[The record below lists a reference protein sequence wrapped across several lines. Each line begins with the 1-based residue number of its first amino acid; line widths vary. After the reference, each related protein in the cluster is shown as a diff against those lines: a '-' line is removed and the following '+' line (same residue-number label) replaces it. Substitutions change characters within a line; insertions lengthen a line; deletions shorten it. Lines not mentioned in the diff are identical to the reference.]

1 MCENAPSTKSIA
13 NETACGDPEAA
24 LRRSGRRVSPG
35 VTAGEDGVLRWVYE
49 MNMWKNPTLVITIGK
64 VFLLAAMAPALLVLI
79 LGIVEGQGLGPAFLL
94 FLKVAGIVIGVVAG
108 LLLLAYPLVAWLNG
122 GKYCVVFEMDERGV
136 NHVQMARQFDRNR
149 TLAMVTA
156 LAGAL
161 AGNAQTAGAGL
172 LAASRK
178 SLYSDFGKVRRVVV
192 NEARSVIYLNEAL
205 NRNQVYAAP
214 ADFAFVRDHIVRHA
228 PKARVA
234 YK

>member
-1 MCENAPSTKSIA
+1 M
-13 NETACGDPEAA
+13 
-24 LRRSGRRVSPG
+24 
-35 VTAGEDGVLRWVYE
+35 TAGNDGVLRWVYE
-49 MNMWKNPTLVITIGK
+49 MNMWKNPTLVVTIGK

-79 LGIVEGQGLGPAFLL
+79 LGIVEGEGVAESFLM
-94 FLKVAGIVIGVVAG
+94 FLEVGGIVIGIVAG

-149 TLAMVTA
+149 TLAMVTV

-161 AGNAQTAGAGL
+161 AGNAHTAEAGL

-178 SLYSDFGKVRRVVV
+178 NLYSDFGKVRRVVV

-214 ADFAFVRDHIVRHA
+214 ADFAFVRDHILRHV
-228 PKARVA
+228 PKARVTR
-234 YK
+234 K

>member
-1 MCENAPSTKSIA
+1 MSEKAQEKESPRND
-13 NETACGDPEAA
+13 TACGDPEAA
-24 LRRSGRRVSPG
+24 LRRSGRRVGPG
-35 VTAGEDGVLRWVYE
+35 VTAGNDGVLRWVYE
-49 MNMWKNPTLVITIGK
+49 MNMWKNPTLVVTIGK

-79 LGIVEGQGLGPAFLL
+79 LGIVEGEGVAESFLM
-94 FLKVAGIVIGVVAG
+94 FLEVGGIVIGIVAG

-149 TLAMVTA
+149 TLAMVTV

-161 AGNAQTAGAGL
+161 AGSPQTAGAGL

-178 SLYSDFGKVRRVVV
+178 NLYSDFGKVRRVVV

-214 ADFAFVRDHIVRHA
+214 ADFAFVRDHILRHV
-228 PKARVA
+228 PKARVTR
-234 YK
+234 K

>member
-1 MCENAPSTKSIA
+1 
-13 NETACGDPEAA
+13 
-24 LRRSGRRVSPG
+24 
-35 VTAGEDGVLRWVYE
+35 
-49 MNMWKNPTLVITIGK
+49 
-64 VFLLAAMAPALLVLI
+64 
-79 LGIVEGQGLGPAFLL
+79 VEGEGLGPAFLL

-205 NRNQVYAAP
+205 NRNQIYAAP

>member
-1 MCENAPSTKSIA
+1 MGKKAQETTSTQ
-13 NETACGDPEAA
+13 NETACEDPEAA
-24 LRRSGRRVSPG
+24 LRRSGRRVGPG
-35 VTAGEDGVLRWVYE
+35 VTAGNDGVLRWVYE
-49 MNMWKNPTLVITIGK
+49 MNMWKNPTLVVTIGK

-79 LGIVEGQGLGPAFLL
+79 LGIVEGEGVAESFLM
-94 FLKVAGIVIGVVAG
+94 FLEVGGIVIGIVAG

-149 TLAMVTA
+149 TLAMVTV

-161 AGNAQTAGAGL
+161 AGSPQTAGAGL

-178 SLYSDFGKVRRVVV
+178 NLYSDFGKVRRVVV

-214 ADFAFVRDHIVRHA
+214 ADFAFVRDHILRHV
-228 PKARVA
+228 PKARVTR
-234 YK
+234 K

>member
-1 MCENAPSTKSIA
+1 MGENAPSTKSIA
-13 NETACGDPEAA
+13 NETVREDPEAA
-24 LRRSGRRVSPG
+24 IRRSSRRVSPG
-35 VTAGEDGVLRWVYE
+35 VMAGDDGVLRWVYE

-64 VFLLAAMAPALLVLI
+64 VFLLAAMFPALLVLI
-79 LGIVEGQGLGPAFLL
+79 LGIVEGEGLGAAFLL
-94 FLKVAGIVIGVVAG
+94 FFKVGGIVIGIMAG

-136 NHVQMARQFDRNR
+136 NHIQMARQFDRNR
-149 TLAMVTA
+149 TMAMVTA

-178 SLYSDFGKVRRVVV
+178 NLYSDFGKVRRVVV
-192 NEARSVIYLNEAL
+192 NESRSVIYLNEAL

-214 ADFAFVRDHIVRHA
+214 ADFAFVRDHILRHV
-228 PKARVA
+228 PKAQIT
-234 YK
+234 